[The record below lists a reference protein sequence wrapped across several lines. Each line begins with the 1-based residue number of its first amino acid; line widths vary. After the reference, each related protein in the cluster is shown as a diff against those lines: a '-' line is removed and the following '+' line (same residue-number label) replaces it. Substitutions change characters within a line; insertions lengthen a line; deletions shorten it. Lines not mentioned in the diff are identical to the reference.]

1 MEQYL
6 VLFYSPLPF
15 FISSNFPHPF
25 FSQGQR
31 NQVDKEVGY
40 HSPLVAIQVDES
52 TSFFLV
58 SFLILFRLFVS
69 IPSPS
74 LNQLVLCRWTP
85 PPRASWCTWS
95 AAPTTAA
102 SSTTRRTSLVSF
114 SSKSKSC
121 KERSSAQLQIQLW
134 QTSSSVIG
142 AFETRL

>member
-1 MEQYL
+1 MVPCYL
-6 VLFYSPLPF
+6 F
-15 FISSNFPHPF
+15 FSSNFPHTF
-25 FSQGQR
+25 YSQGQR

-52 TSFFLV
+52 TIFFLASFHILLCLSYV
-58 SFLILFRLFVS
+58 SPASFYLFTNAFDQV
-69 IPSPS
+69 
-74 LNQLVLCRWTP
+74 VLCRWTP

-121 KERSSAQLQIQLW
+121 KKRSSAQLQIQLW